1 MADPLYRAAPPAA
14 LRVEPLGEL
23 TLIFDRRSMQTH
35 VVAPPMPQILD
46 AMGDDICS
54 AAVIAER
61 LSVAFDIERAGG
73 AASIIA
79 ERLDELAALGLVA
92 AA

>member
-35 VVAPPMPQILD
+35 VVAPPMPQILE
-46 AMGDDICS
+46 AMGDDRCD
-54 AAVIAER
+54 ARAIAER
-61 LSVAFDIERAGG
+61 LSVAFDIERAGD